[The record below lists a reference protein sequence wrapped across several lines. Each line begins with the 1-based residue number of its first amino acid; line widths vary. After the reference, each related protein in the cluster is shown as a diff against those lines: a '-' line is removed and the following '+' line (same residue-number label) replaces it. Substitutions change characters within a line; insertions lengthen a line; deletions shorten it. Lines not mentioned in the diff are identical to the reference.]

1 MYLIPIAWLYVTMMM
16 AVAEATNSNGTVL
29 GAIVTFVLYGLL
41 PVVLVVYLMRT
52 PARRK
57 AIRAREA
64 EPAIPV
70 EEKASLRSGLSPSI
84 PVEDR
89 ASLRSGLSPSFPVED
104 RASLRSGLS
113 PSIPVEDRASLRSGL
128 SPDVSGDPDTGRHTA
143 AAAQGDAVA
152 PVREEK

>member
-29 GAIVTFVLYGLL
+29 GAIVTFVLYGML

-64 EPAIPV
+64 ATC
-70 EEKASLRSGLSPSI
+70 ATNSGK
-84 PVEDR
+84 
-89 ASLRSGLSPSFPVED
+89 
-104 RASLRSGLS
+104 
-113 PSIPVEDRASLRSGL
+113 
-128 SPDVSGDPDTGRHTA
+128 PDTGSHTA
-143 AAAQGDAVA
+143 TTAEGDAVA
-152 PVREEK
+152 PVREKE

>member
-70 EEKASLRSGLSPSI
+70 E
-84 PVEDR
+84 
-89 ASLRSGLSPSFPVED
+89 D

>member
-70 EEKASLRSGLSPSI
+70 E
-84 PVEDR
+84 
-89 ASLRSGLSPSFPVED
+89 
-104 RASLRSGLS
+104 
-113 PSIPVEDRASLRSGL
+113 DRASLRSGL

-143 AAAQGDAVA
+143 AGAQGDAVA
-152 PVREEK
+152 PVREEP

>member
-70 EEKASLRSGLSPSI
+70 E
-84 PVEDR
+84 
-89 ASLRSGLSPSFPVED
+89 D

-128 SPDVSGDPDTGRHTA
+128 SPDLSGDPDTGRHTA